1 MEQMIRDYQE
11 VYNSLKERMAVLQQR
26 LSTEELESRE
36 RDKIK
41 GRIEV
46 MRLERVDIVHA
57 IADMKKH
64 L

>member
-46 MRLERVDIVHA
+46 MKTERVELVHT
-57 IADMKKH
+57 IADMRKH

>member
-57 IADMKKH
+57 IADMKKQ